1 MNSGELAFQLF
12 NARGACKN
20 VQEAAAK
27 TA

>member
-1 MNSGELAFQLF
+1 MNSGKLAFQLF